1 MRFFSDLVV
10 ASLKDFQGKVTQ
22 IMKAVGLALD
32 DFDLVVH
39 PFQLAG
45 VDGVVTVVQDA
56 VAMTI
61 EHLSKFVQ
69 GAVIQRP
76 GQRAPLIQGF
86 ASPGSGLVRPD
97 MLELVF

>member
-1 MRFFSDLVV
+1 
-10 ASLKDFQGKVTQ
+10 
-22 IMKAVGLALD
+22 MKAVCFSFD
-32 DFDLVVH
+32 DFDLVVD
-39 PFQLAG
+39 PLQFTG
-45 VDGVVTVVQDA
+45 VDGVITVVQDA

-76 GQRAPLIQGF
+76 GQRTPLIQGF
-86 ASPGSGLVRPD
+86 AGPGSGLVRPD